1 MTDAGKRLSPDRLA
15 LAGSIAGWVECLA
28 VQPLDNVKTRFQ
40 LQTAAG
46 PSQSVA
52 QGIRSLIAEGGVG
65 RLYRGMLPELLA
77 ITPKSMAM
85 YSSYEFARRWF
96 SNVFSSSG
104 KPANGVLVAAAAGGV
119 SGVPEAFV
127 LTPFHVVKT
136 RLQAKEHL
144 GRYHNSWQCLSTV
157 VKEEGVIALSNGFM
171 ATACRNA
178 MWNSVYFSSMFVLKA
193 NFNSPPPP
201 ASADGGDH
209 FNGPQAL
216 FTTLWTG
223 FAGGVL
229 ATCFNCPFDV
239 IKSRVQADANLSQSA
254 PQGVVQRLLEIQR
267 LEGTRALW
275 KGFNAKALK
284 MGLGGSVGMAAFEVT
299 ASLLAPPVE
308 R

>member
-28 VQPLDNVKTRFQ
+28 VQPFDNVKTRFQ

-85 YSSYEFARRWF
+85 YGSYEFARRWF
-96 SNVFSSSG
+96 SNAFSSTGS
-104 KPANGVLVAAAAGGV
+104 PANGIIVAAAAGGV
-119 SGVPEAFV
+119 SGVPEAV
-127 LTPFHVVKT
+127 AITPFHVVKT

-144 GRYHNSWQCLSTV
+144 GRYHNSWHCLTTV
-157 VKEEGVIALSNGFM
+157 VKEEGVVALSNGFK

-178 MWNSVYFSSMFVLKA
+178 AWNSVYFASMHVLKER
-193 NFNSPPPP
+193 FSTPPSST
-201 ASADGGDH
+201 AQEGQSK
-209 FNGPQAL
+209 GPQEV

-223 FAGGVL
+223 FVGGVV
-229 ATCFNCPFDV
+229 ATCVNCPFDV
-239 IKSRVQADANLSQSA
+239 IKSRIQADANLGQSA
-254 PQGVVQRLLEIQR
+254 PKGVAQRLLEIQR
-267 LEGTRALW
+267 VEGTRALW

-284 MGLGGSVGMAAFEVT
+284 MGLGGSIGMAAFEVT
-299 ASLLAPPVE
+299 ASLLAPAVAE